1 MRQQKYLISGWRY
14 MMLPWLLLLTLTLSA
29 QQPDTLVL
37 TLDESIA
44 LGLEQSP
51 VVLGKDVA
59 LVNQMYAEREAQ
71 SALYPQLSL
80 SGNYGYTLKKQ
91 RIYFDGMPGMGAM
104 PGMEDGIEVGR
115 THNIQLGLQAGM
127 PLVNATLWKALQ
139 INRKQVDL
147 ALQQATQSRQELVGQ
162 IKKAFYTVLL
172 AQESCE
178 TLQQSMRNAEL
189 NLERVTQRYEAG
201 LVAEYDK
208 MRAEVQ
214 YANIKPSVLQAEQGV
229 ALAYMQLAVLL
240 GLDPH
245 TGLRLVGHLEDY
257 QTESQQ
263 LIAQVPT
270 TDSLWL
276 TTNPTLRA
284 LELQQQIADE
294 SIKLSKLS
302 WVPSISLGANY
313 NYNFSS
319 NDFDLSKSRLW
330 VPFSVVSLQFQFPL
344 FTGLKNYYTTRQAKG
359 RALLLKLQRQD
370 AERSLTLG
378 MQHQRD
384 QARKAQEQYSSAT
397 QIQATA
403 ERGYTIAQRM
413 YDKGMGTLLEVNDA
427 ELALL
432 QARLNQT
439 QALYDYLI
447 AGVEIEQL
455 IAPETPLSSD
465 ASNDYEERLNSIKRM
480 TRYF

>member
-1 MRQQKYLISGWRY
+1 M
-14 MMLPWLLLLTLTLSA
+14 
-29 QQPDTLVL
+29 
-37 TLDESIA
+37 
-44 LGLEQSP
+44 
-51 VVLGKDVA
+51 
-59 LVNQMYAEREAQ
+59 
-71 SALYPQLSL
+71 
-80 SGNYGYTLKKQ
+80 
-91 RIYFDGMPGMGAM
+91 
-104 PGMEDGIEVGR
+104 
-115 THNIQLGLQAGM
+115 
-127 PLVNATLWKALQ
+127 
-139 INRKQVDL
+139 
-147 ALQQATQSRQELVGQ
+147 VGQ

-229 ALAYMQLAVLL
+229 DLAYMQLAVLL

-245 TGLRLVGHLEDY
+245 TDLRLVGHLQDY

-344 FTGLKNYYTTRQAKG
+344 FTGLKNYYTMRQAKG

-384 QARKAQEQYSSAT
+384 QARKAQEQYNTAT

-413 YDKGMGTLLEVNDA
+413 YDKGIRTHNIQLGLQAGMPLVNATLWQALQINRTQVD
-427 ELALL
+427 LAL
-432 QARLNQT
+432 Q
-439 QALYDYLI
+439 
-447 AGVEIEQL
+447 
-455 IAPETPLSSD
+455 
-465 ASNDYEERLNSIKRM
+465 
-480 TRYF
+480 